1 MSLHVLF
8 VDDER
13 EILDAFSA
21 RVRLDRAAE
30 VTCATAID
38 ANAALAALSA
48 RPADVVVT
56 DMRMPGMDGA
66 ALLGEVRRRWPDT
79 IRIVLSGHM
88 DRTTMSRA
96 LPVAHLVLSK
106 PCAYEELKPHLER
119 ARSVRGQIRETTIG
133 RAFARIDALPTA
145 PDIYLALSDAM
156 TDPRA
161 SVARIA
167 TIVDKDPAITAK
179 VLQLANSACFFLPRR
194 VVTTSDALHLIGL
207 DLLRKL
213 VLSAEVFQ
221 VFGRHRLPP
230 GLDVAAMQRHAFV
243 VANLAGSLRPGDDH
257 ASAVTAGLL
266 HDVGTLALAAA
277 LPDAM
282 AELLRGPPATP
293 DVMLAAERARLG
305 CTHADAGAFLLELW
319 GLPLDI
325 IHAVGAHED
334 NLRGRLSRIDLPT
347 AVGLA
352 NRVAELTA
360 AVHGSATDTREALAQ
375 AFPSLPDAEH
385 DRLALLAAHAWRE
398 TAPIPSPGA
407 PA

>member
-13 EILDAFSA
+13 EILDAFAA
-21 RVRLDRAAE
+21 RVRLDRATDI
-30 VTCATAID
+30 TCATAID
-38 ANAALAALSA
+38 ATAALATLAT
-48 RPADVVVT
+48 RPADVIVT

-66 ALLGEVRRRWPDT
+66 ALLGEVRRRFPDT

-133 RAFARIDALPTA
+133 RAFARLDALPTA
-145 PDIYLALSDAM
+145 PDVYLALSDAM

-161 SVARIA
+161 SVGRIA
-167 TIVDKDPAITAK
+167 AIVDKDPAIAAK
-179 VLQLANSACFFLPRR
+179 VLQLANSACFYLPRR
-194 VVTTSDALHLIGL
+194 VSTTSDALHLIGL

-221 VFGRHRLPP
+221 VFGRHRLPA
-230 GLDVAAMQRHAFV
+230 GLDVAALQRHAFV
-243 VANLAGSLRPGDDH
+243 VANLAGSLRPGEDH
-257 ASAVTAGLL
+257 AAAVTAGLL

-282 AELLRGPPATP
+282 AELLRAPFATP
-293 DVMLAAERARLG
+293 DDLLAAERARLG

-334 NLRGRLSRIDLPT
+334 SLRGRLHKIDLAS
-347 AVGLA
+347 AVNLA
-352 NRVAELTA
+352 NRVAEVA
-360 AVHGSATDTREALAQ
+360 ARTRGSATDSRAALAAQ
-375 AFPSLPDAEH
+375 FPALPEAEH

-398 TAPIPSPGA
+398 TSTTPLSGD

>member
-1 MSLHVLF
+1 
-8 VDDER
+8 
-13 EILDAFSA
+13 
-21 RVRLDRAAE
+21 
-30 VTCATAID
+30 
-38 ANAALAALSA
+38 
-48 RPADVVVT
+48 
-56 DMRMPGMDGA
+56 
-66 ALLGEVRRRWPDT
+66 
-79 IRIVLSGHM
+79 
-88 DRTTMSRA
+88 
-96 LPVAHLVLSK
+96 
-106 PCAYEELKPHLER
+106 
-119 ARSVRGQIRETTIG
+119 
-133 RAFARIDALPTA
+133 
-145 PDIYLALSDAM
+145 
-156 TDPRA
+156 
-161 SVARIA
+161 
-167 TIVDKDPAITAK
+167 
-179 VLQLANSACFFLPRR
+179 
-194 VVTTSDALHLIGL
+194 
-207 DLLRKL
+207 
-213 VLSAEVFQ
+213 
-221 VFGRHRLPP
+221 
-230 GLDVAAMQRHAFV
+230 MQRHAFV

-375 AFPSLPDAEH
+375 AFPSLPDAEP
-385 DRLALLAAHAWRE
+385 DRLAILAAHAWRE
-398 TAPIPSPGA
+398 TAPQPIPSPGA